1 MKTQE
6 HILSVLKNKYPEL
19 SRLGVCRIGL
29 YGSYVKGDASE
40 NSDIDIIIDFVP
52 EKETFDN
59 YMLAYDIIE
68 NLFKENK
75 VDLVTMNGLS
85 PHIGP
90 KILKDVK
97 YVQGLT

>member
-1 MKTQE
+1 MSL
-6 HILSVLKNKYPEL
+6 ILYQVIFFTLRALTIAGYVYFTFEKSLNL
-19 SRLGVCRIGL
+19 LILRRIC
-29 YGSYVKGDASE
+29 
-40 NSDIDIIIDFVP
+40 DIIIDFVP

-59 YMLAYDIIE
+59 YMLVYDIIE
-68 NLFKENK
+68 NLFKEYK

-97 YVQGLT
+97 YV